1 MQPRNNRRGNATL
14 EFTLVG
20 LPLIFVLVSVASMA
34 FGMYTMHTMQEAVE
48 QGARYVITHGSTC
61 SFGNNSCAITVGKI
75 ADRIASA
82 APGVINSSLNV
93 TLIPNSGTANQT
105 TCYPV
110 TACHGNSTAW
120 PPSSNSDNS
129 PDNDIRISAD
139 FTYTS
144 PIAMFW
150 PGAGFSQI
158 GAITFHAL
166 SRQRLM
172 F

>member
-1 MQPRNNRRGNATL
+1 MQQRNGRKGNATL

-20 LPLIFVLVSVASMA
+20 LPLIFVLISVASMC
-34 FGMYTMHTMQEAVE
+34 FGMYTLHTIQEAVE
-48 QGARYVITHGSTC
+48 QGARYVATHGSGC
-61 SFGNNSCAITVGKI
+61 SSGSNSCALTVGTI
-75 ADRIASA
+75 ADAVASG
-82 APGVINSSLNV
+82 APGVIKGSLNV

-110 TACHGNSTAW
+110 SSCHGNSTVW
-120 PPSSNSDNS
+120 PPSTNGDNA
-129 PDNDIRISAD
+129 PGNDIRILAD

-150 PGAGFSQI
+150 PGAGSTRI
-158 GAITFHAL
+158 GTLTFHAI